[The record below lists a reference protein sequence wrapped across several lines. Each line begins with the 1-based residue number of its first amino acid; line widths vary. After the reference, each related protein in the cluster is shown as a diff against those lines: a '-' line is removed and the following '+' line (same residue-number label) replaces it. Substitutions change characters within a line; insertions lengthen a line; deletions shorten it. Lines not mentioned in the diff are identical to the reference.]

1 MQGGPGLGASLR
13 GPCELAPQ
21 DGPPRAL
28 VGAPRVPSFLRPE
41 SSEPR
46 AGGWGRGSFQAPCR
60 WQVMDGGSN
69 SAWEMSH
76 RAGPRSPAPRLHL
89 IMRIPA

>member
-28 VGAPRVPSFLRPE
+28 IGAPGVPSFLRPG

-60 WQVMDGGSN
+60 CLTEPDLAALLLACVLS
-69 SAWEMSH
+69 
-76 RAGPRSPAPRLHL
+76 
-89 IMRIPA
+89 